1 VSEPALPTCKKNASP
16 ALHTATQ
23 LADSAYNQIT
33 GPVSAGNLEAASVRT
48 SSRAAPLTFAAARVA
63 DEPLGKGPRRF
74 RVNQLCSPGKQ
85 QLCERATCAN
95 AASVEGTNVLKA
107 GDKVYIDGTE
117 EEGTVKEV
125 QRHEI
130 VVRVKVSGGHEDRKY
145 TQEDLRLDPTMGEA
159 SKFID
164 H

>member
-1 VSEPALPTCKKNASP
+1 M
-16 ALHTATQ
+16 
-23 LADSAYNQIT
+23 
-33 GPVSAGNLEAASVRT
+33 
-48 SSRAAPLTFAAARVA
+48 
-63 DEPLGKGPRRF
+63 
-74 RVNQLCSPGKQ
+74 
-85 QLCERATCAN
+85 
-95 AASVEGTNVLKA
+95 LKA
-107 GDKVYIDGTE
+107 GDKVYIDGSE